1 MTPNIFLPN
10 GELVTIL
17 TKFKKKWNSLQF
29 MLLLTYILVGVVPL
43 VLFTNTI
50 FRTMNEYF
58 VEERKKEL
66 LNQANILSG
75 KISASHYL
83 YDTKKR
89 NEFDEEIRIT
99 SNQGNFR
106 VLVIDASGIVVND
119 SSRQDIGKTYL
130 VQEVIEA
137 LDNKDVSRQQE
148 DGVIYA
154 TVSIL
159 DEYSNKIG
167 VVLISALSDD
177 VSATVGET
185 NPIFFLQL
193 LQ

>member
-89 NEFDEEIRIT
+89 NEFD
-99 SNQGNFR
+99 
-106 VLVIDASGIVVND
+106 
-119 SSRQDIGKTYL
+119 
-130 VQEVIEA
+130 
-137 LDNKDVSRQQE
+137 
-148 DGVIYA
+148 
-154 TVSIL
+154 
-159 DEYSNKIG
+159 
-167 VVLISALSDD
+167 
-177 VSATVGET
+177 
-185 NPIFFLQL
+185 
-193 LQ
+193 

>member
-167 VVLISALSDD
+167 VVLFSALHS
-177 VSATVGET
+177 V
-185 NPIFFLQL
+185 PL
-193 LQ
+193 